1 MSLEN
6 LNLIKKYE
14 EKGFEIYLIIL
25 DNNDQ
30 PKTPAEVTEYVQIKG
45 GQLVV
50 EENKEEPFYKLY
62 DLKPCD
68 AKETYI
74 MSNLTI

>member
-6 LNLIKKYE
+6 LNLIKKYR

-25 DNNDQ
+25 DNNDK

-50 EENKEEPFYKLY
+50 EENKEEPFY
-62 DLKPCD
+62 
-68 AKETYI
+68 
-74 MSNLTI
+74 